1 MDDERR
7 RAILECAARLFGHY
21 GPAKTTIADIAREAH
36 IGVGTVYLVFES
48 KEAIVEELS
57 ATAHDRV
64 LSAMRVVADE
74 RAHETFP
81 ERLAGVLESRVV
93 TFQELGR
100 GGQHACELLHC
111 KSQKNSPVKSAH
123 AKFREEE
130 HAFLCSLFDDARR
143 AGELSSIDP
152 KRAASLVQRA
162 LATLTPPWLFE
173 QPADE
178 ARRAAHDL
186 GRLLMVGLLAR
197 DDDAGTK
204 STTKK
209 RR

>member
-1 MDDERR
+1 MGDPNEDERR

-21 GPAKTTIADIAREAH
+21 GLGKTTIADIAREAH

-57 ATAHDRV
+57 WSAHDRV
-64 LSAMRVVADE
+64 LAAMRGVASE

-81 ERLAGVLESRVV
+81 ERLSGVLEARVT
-93 TFQELGR
+93 TFHDLAR
-100 GGQHACELLHC
+100 NGQHSCELFHC
-111 KSQKNSPVKSAH
+111 KSSPVKSAH

-130 HAFLCSLFDDARR
+130 HALLCSLFDDARR
-143 AGELSSIDP
+143 AGELASIDP

-162 LATLTPPWLFE
+162 YVSLSPPWLYE
-173 QPADE
+173 QPAEE
-178 ARRAAHDL
+178 ARRAAHDMC
-186 GRLLMVGLLAR
+186 RLLLLGLVAR
-197 DDDAGTK
+197 DDARTG
-204 STTKK
+204 SRK